1 MKQIT
6 KLLSHRV
13 VMVGLLLLIQFGAI
27 LALVLKF
34 NEYYVYFYT
43 LCDLIALIITVYI
56 VSLKSNPGYK
66 IAWIVTI
73 MAIPLFGVL
82 LYLIFGGNRLSN
94 REKKKMLEIYQ
105 HTKDYFVQDI
115 ETERH
120 LSEASKAAYAQSKY
134 IRDYALCP
142 VHEHTKTTYF
152 PRGEDFYKDFLTE
165 LKAAKQFIFIEFFII
180 AEGTMWN
187 TTLDILEQKAKEGVD
202 VRLLYDD
209 MGCIFTLPKDYDQQL
224 RKLGIKCTAFNPFIP
239 ILTSRFNNRD
249 HRKIVVID
257 GTVAYTGGVNLAD
270 EYINHIQ
277 KYGYWKDN
285 ALKLEG
291 DGVWSF
297 TIMFLTLWNYI
308 HNADVDYTRY
318 RITQPVRQDCDGF
331 VQPYS
336 DSPLDDEAT
345 GETVYLN
352 LINRATQ
359 SVYITT
365 PYLIVDNEM
374 ITALCNAAKSGIDV
388 RIITPGI
395 ADKKIV
401 NELTKGY
408 YHILISCG
416 VRIYEYTP
424 GFIHAKTVIVDG
436 EYATVGSVNFDYRSL
451 YLHFECS
458 VWMYRTNCI
467 QDIMADYEQTLTESQ
482 EITLDDCNQV
492 SIPRK
497 VFRAILRVF
506 APMM

>member
-224 RKLGIKCTAFNPFIP
+224 RKRGIKCTAFNPFIP

-249 HRKIVVID
+249 H
-257 GTVAYTGGVNLAD
+257 
-270 EYINHIQ
+270 
-277 KYGYWKDN
+277 
-285 ALKLEG
+285 
-291 DGVWSF
+291 
-297 TIMFLTLWNYI
+297 
-308 HNADVDYTRY
+308 
-318 RITQPVRQDCDGF
+318 
-331 VQPYS
+331 
-336 DSPLDDEAT
+336 
-345 GETVYLN
+345 
-352 LINRATQ
+352 
-359 SVYITT
+359 
-365 PYLIVDNEM
+365 
-374 ITALCNAAKSGIDV
+374 
-388 RIITPGI
+388 
-395 ADKKIV
+395 
-401 NELTKGY
+401 
-408 YHILISCG
+408 
-416 VRIYEYTP
+416 
-424 GFIHAKTVIVDG
+424 
-436 EYATVGSVNFDYRSL
+436 
-451 YLHFECS
+451 
-458 VWMYRTNCI
+458 
-467 QDIMADYEQTLTESQ
+467 
-482 EITLDDCNQV
+482 
-492 SIPRK
+492 
-497 VFRAILRVF
+497 
-506 APMM
+506 